1 MRTLSPEQRCEAAGD
16 RQHGVFHRAQVL
28 AFGVTRRMIDG
39 RLSSGRW
46 VRVLPGVYCLKGTR
60 LTWHGMLM
68 AACLWAEGVVSH
80 RSASLL
86 WGLEGVND
94 RLIEITTTTRRESVP
109 GVLVHRVGA
118 EEDLRIMRYQGLCV
132 TDPTRTLINLA
143 GVVDDITLQ
152 AALDSALR
160 QRRTYPRLL
169 LRCLDETSTQ
179 GRKGASLLRA
189 LVVERATGGRP
200 TDSPLEIEAEK
211 FLSRNGIHPAE
222 RQHWVSNSRG
232 ERRRLDFAWPELK
245 IGIEVDSRRWHE
257 GFSAMEADVARS
269 NFYVDAGWQVLRLT
283 RRGMRREGAS
293 LIARLRRLR
302 GQAELELG
310 LRPSDLNNP
319 Q

>member
-1 MRTLSPEQRCEAAGD
+1 
-16 RQHGVFHRAQVL
+16 
-28 AFGVTRRMIDG
+28 
-39 RLSSGRW
+39 
-46 VRVLPGVYCLKGTR
+46 VLPGVYCLKGTR

-160 QRRTYPRLL
+160 QRRTYPKLL
-169 LRCLDETSTQ
+169 LRCAWTKQT
-179 GRKGASLLRA
+179 LRA
-189 LVVERATGGRP
+189 ARAPPFYAHSWSNEPQVAGRR
-200 TDSPLEIEAEK
+200 IRR
-211 FLSRNGIHPAE
+211 SR
-222 RQHWVSNSRG
+222 SR
-232 ERRRLDFAWPELK
+232 P
-245 IGIEVDSRRWHE
+245 
-257 GFSAMEADVARS
+257 RS
-269 NFYVDAGWQVLRLT
+269 
-283 RRGMRREGAS
+283 S
-293 LIARLRRLR
+293 
-302 GQAELELG
+302 
-310 LRPSDLNNP
+310 
-319 Q
+319 

>member
-1 MRTLSPEQRCEAAGD
+1 
-16 RQHGVFHRAQVL
+16 
-28 AFGVTRRMIDG
+28 
-39 RLSSGRW
+39 
-46 VRVLPGVYCLKGTR
+46 VLPGVYCLKGTR

-232 ERRRLDFAWPELK
+232 ERRR
-245 IGIEVDSRRWHE
+245 S
-257 GFSAMEADVARS
+257 
-269 NFYVDAGWQVLRLT
+269 
-283 RRGMRREGAS
+283 
-293 LIARLRRLR
+293 
-302 GQAELELG
+302 
-310 LRPSDLNNP
+310 
-319 Q
+319 